1 MWESLCSFPGKE
13 EGNALVP
20 SNEAARSG
28 TIAGMR
34 DAMKKATTEMLVLFF
49 LKQRPMYAYE
59 MLQEIARLSD
69 NILQF
74 NTLYIAIYRL
84 QDHGYI
90 REWEKVTTEGNR
102 TRVYFSI
109 TDAGRAYLADIT
121 HEYHLITHAIDGML
135 AQDGEIYGEK
145 RESANRALPE

>member
-1 MWESLCSFPGKE
+1 
-13 EGNALVP
+13 
-20 SNEAARSG
+20 
-28 TIAGMR
+28 MR

-69 NILQF
+69 GVLQF

-90 REWEKVTTEGNR
+90 PEWEKVTSEGNR

-109 TDAGRAYLADIT
+109 TAAGLTYLDGIREEYRRIT
-121 HEYHLITHAIDGML
+121 GAIDAML
-135 AQDGEIYGEK
+135 AQDGQIYQGDK
-145 RESANRALPE
+145 GDSQ